1 MEYVYYKI
9 FCPKVTTYQY
19 LVLLLLFKT
28 FRTLTY
34 IILILLEKGIDSHDI
49 DLPGKKVFVTS
60 KTLQKDGVEEIIKK
74 TGLDTTFVGEKDA

>member
-1 MEYVYYKI
+1 MDQVNFRNMYLILFHTFYYNFFI
-9 FCPKVTTYQY
+9 I
-19 LVLLLLFKT
+19 
-28 FRTLTY
+28 FRTLTFV
-34 IILILLEKGIDSHDI
+34 ILILLEKGIDSHEI

>member
-1 MEYVYYKI
+1 MGQVN
-9 FCPKVTTYQY
+9 FRNMY
-19 LVLLLLFKT
+19 LILFHTFDLLLFKT
-28 FRTLTY
+28 FRTLTF